1 MGGQFGPAREPESA
15 DRSHCSDYALSM
27 PPDGGTEGALDAAQ
41 LLRREGAPHQLP
53 ERLRQI
59 LEATHRGP
67 IALYVVDVDGSRLHL
82 LAGDRSRV
90 PDVIPA
96 PIGIGPEIP
105 VEAFGALAAA
115 VATALPGCGS
125 APLVLADRALG
136 VLVRPD
142 GASPGLDESAL
153 EVALALETVTG
164 YTDVIH
170 AARRRKHPAPAA
182 EVQQNLLPPR
192 IARVSHAD
200 VAGGVLPGYEV
211 GGDFFD
217 YAQNE
222 DGLWLVIADGVGKGN
237 EAAALSAVTIGAL
250 RASRRSGVGLE
261 QTVVAMCEAVR
272 SCGQARSAFVTAV
285 VALWQPATY
294 RLRWI
299 TAGHPRPIVL
309 RSGGGVETLRGGVTR
324 PLGIAGNETGPRAA
338 ECLLSA
344 GDRLLLYSD
353 GLVEQRH
360 WRTAEPV
367 GVEALHRVFRAS
379 AGMVCA
385 QTVRRLQDL
394 VVEASGGQLRDDA
407 TLLALVVD
415 GDPEPPPGT

>member
-27 PPDGGTEGALDAAQ
+27 SPDGGTEGALDAAQ

-115 VATALPGCGS
+115 VASALPGCGS

-285 VALWQPATY
+285 VALWQPATLPAAMDH
-294 RLRWI
+294 RRPSAPDRPALRRRRGDPEGGCHAP
-299 TAGHPRPIVL
+299 TGHRGQ
-309 RSGGGVETLRGGVTR
+309 RDRAARGGVP
-324 PLGIAGNETGPRAA
+324 PLGRRPAA
-338 ECLLSA
+338 S
-344 GDRLLLYSD
+344 
-353 GLVEQRH
+353 
-360 WRTAEPV
+360 
-367 GVEALHRVFRAS
+367 
-379 AGMVCA
+379 
-385 QTVRRLQDL
+385 LQ
-394 VVEASGGQLRDDA
+394 
-407 TLLALVVD
+407 
-415 GDPEPPPGT
+415 